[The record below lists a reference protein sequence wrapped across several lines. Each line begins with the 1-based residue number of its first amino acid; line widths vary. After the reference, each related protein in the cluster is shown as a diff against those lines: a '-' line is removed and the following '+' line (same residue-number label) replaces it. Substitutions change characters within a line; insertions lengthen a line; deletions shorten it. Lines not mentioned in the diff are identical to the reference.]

1 MLNTLIML
9 VMTVMGPRG
18 SMMKHAKI
26 MWMEMGINALVEDA
40 ALQKDLGLSQEQ
52 ISKIK
57 DLKFSTD
64 KEVVRLRSDME
75 LKEID
80 LREELSKDSPDM
92 NRVKNL
98 IKAKHSIMAEI
109 ELAKVKE
116 YIGVKNILTPE
127 QIEKFKT
134 VMRNRAK
141 RSMKNRMRDRRL
153 KNR

>member
-9 VMTVMGPRG
+9 VMTVMGTHSP
-18 SMMKHAKI
+18 MAKRAKV
-26 MWMEMGINALVEDA
+26 MWMEMGINALVEDV
-40 ALQKDLGLSQEQ
+40 ALQKELGLTQEQ

-64 KEVVRLRSDME
+64 KEVIRLRSDME

-116 YIGVKNILTPE
+116 YIGVKKILTPE

-153 KNR
+153 KK